1 MGIIQGIIQ
10 RKRREGEIQD
20 FTYEESICLMDYLKK
35 FDFEDFLTDLEQG
48 APAWLKVQLKI
59 PSVLAYVSKYL
70 NTLTFEARFDMI
82 IDINSMSPTDYDL
95 TTLIQHIRDAYIGY
109 IQDNIIGVYVSS
121 ELRGVVNKL
130 MDYDIKCLDIL
141 TAEVHFLR
149 LMSIS
154 KLFKENEK
162 LQTLPRIDFR
172 LQLHKNGTIFLDSL
186 TGDTDEIQGIV
197 CGCDASSTGE
207 PLTHIQHEKL
217 DDLHRHL
224 LLTEKNGIQE
234 FIYTIKGY
242 TYRTILRKDYVKNT
256 KNKYVIGETVDI
268 TTIQRNEKL
277 THRLAYYDNLTG
289 LANRELFLDKVK
301 EQIENIVIHKD
312 DNYLSAVMFIDI
324 DDFKTINDTYGH
336 DVGDKVLQEVARRL
350 TRSVRQGDLVSRH
363 SGDEFNIL
371 CRNIKEYDDIKHVAN
386 RIMHNISSTPFNLE
400 TLEIDVAL
408 SLGIAVIPDNGID
421 VQNIM
426 KRADVAMYA
435 SKNNGKNRYK
445 FFDDNMIIEELR
457 KEEMKNE
464 LRNALSRD
472 ELFLEYLIQYDADVK
487 KVTGIES
494 LLRWNHPTRGEISAN
509 QFIKIAENS
518 GLILNMGYWAL
529 EQGCKDLKSLH
540 DNGFPDITLTVNFS
554 QLQFM
559 QTDLLERI
567 QGILSRTHLDAKYL
581 MIEITEQTSM
591 EEASR
596 TLKVLNAFKKMG
608 IQLCLDDFGNG
619 MSNLAYVHK
628 FSLSHL
634 KLNQAFTKQLDM
646 DTVSSENTD
655 LLTTYLAVG
664 DAMKVSVI
672 ASAVETKQQFEQL
685 SDLGCTL
692 FQGYYF
698 GKPMRLDKL
707 FNQIPL
713 VESQND

>member
-1 MGIIQGIIQ
+1 MGIIQGIIT
-10 RKRREGEIQD
+10 RKRLEGEIQD
-20 FTYEESICLMDYLKK
+20 FAYEETICLLEYLNK
-35 FDFEDFLTDLEQG
+35 FEFEDFLHTLEES
-48 APAWLKVQLKI
+48 APTWLKHRLSSPYI
-59 PSVLAYVSKYL
+59 LNYVENYL
-70 NTLTFEARFDMI
+70 TTLTFEARFDLI
-82 IDINSMSPTDYDL
+82 ISINDTSPTDYDI

-109 IQDNIIGVYVSS
+109 IQENIVGVYVSS

-130 MDYDIKCLDIL
+130 MDYDVKCLDIL
-141 TAEVHFLR
+141 NAEMHFLR
-149 LMSIS
+149 LMSIG
-154 KLFKENEK
+154 KMFQDKEK

-172 LQLHKNGTIFLDSL
+172 FLLNEIGAILLDSL
-186 TGDTDEIQGIV
+186 TGDVDEIHGIV
-197 CGCDASSTGE
+197 HGCSASALGE
-207 PLTHIQHEKL
+207 NVTHEQEDKMEEL
-217 DDLHRHL
+217 YRHIL
-224 LLTEKNGIQE
+224 LAEKNGIQE
-234 FIYTIKGY
+234 FIYMVDGY
-242 TYRTILRKDYVKNT
+242 TYRTILRKDYEKDSQT
-256 KNKYVIGETVDI
+256 KYIVGETVDI

-301 EQIENIVIHKD
+301 EQIEHIISCQD
-312 DNYLSAVMFIDI
+312 DKYLSAVMFIDI

-336 DVGDKVLQEVARRL
+336 DIGDKVLQEVSKRL

-386 RIMHNISSTPFNLE
+386 RIMHNISSTPFNLD
-400 TLEIDVAL
+400 TIEINVAL

-421 VQNIM
+421 VQSIM

-464 LRNALSRD
+464 LSNALERN
-472 ELFLEYLIQYDADVK
+472 ELFLEYLIQYDSKLK

-494 LLRWNHPTRGEISAN
+494 LLRWNHPLRGEINAN

-518 GLILNMGYWAL
+518 GLILKMGYWAL
-529 EQGCKDLKSLH
+529 EQGCRDLKKLH
-540 DNGFPDITLTVNFS
+540 NEGFTDVTLTVNFS

-567 QGILSRTHLDAKYL
+567 TDILTRTNLDAKYL

-596 TLKVLNAFKKMG
+596 TLKVLNDFKKMG

-634 KLNQAFTKQLDM
+634 KLNQAFTKQLES
-646 DTVSSENTD
+646 DTGISETTD

-664 DAMKVSVI
+664 DAMKVNVI
-672 ASAVETKQQFEQL
+672 ASAVETHTQFTQL
-685 SDLGCTL
+685 MALGCTL
-692 FQGYYF
+692 HQGYYF
-698 GKPMRLDKL
+698 GKPMRIEKL
-707 FNQIPL
+707 FEQIPR
-713 VESQND
+713 VESRKD